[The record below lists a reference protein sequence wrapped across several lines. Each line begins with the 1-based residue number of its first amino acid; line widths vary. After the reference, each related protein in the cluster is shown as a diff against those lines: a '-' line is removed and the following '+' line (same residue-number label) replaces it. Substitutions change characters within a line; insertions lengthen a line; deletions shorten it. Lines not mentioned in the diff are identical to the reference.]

1 MSPERVISVTLTET
15 EWQAF
20 ITRHPRPV
28 DWLRAQIRA
37 EVQPSAQ
44 EPPAPHRQVA

>member
-1 MSPERVISVTLTET
+1 MNPERVISVTLSEA

-20 ITRHPRPV
+20 ITRHPQPV

-37 EVQPSAQ
+37 EVQPDVKA
-44 EPPAPHRQVA
+44 PAPPQRQVA

>member
-1 MSPERVISVTLTET
+1 MSPERVISVTLSEA

-20 ITRHPRPV
+20 VSRHPRPV

-37 EVQPSAQ
+37 EVQPIAHEPSA
-44 EPPAPHRQVA
+44 PKRQVA